1 MDAPKCQRCGVHTLA
16 TTVSY
21 FNTDH
26 LCLPCKEAE
35 RLHPDFPLAQAVE
48 IAAVKLGNY
57 NFEGIGYPGRHGRV
71 NVQAVLR
78 AYPFFTREMYET
90 LLTELH
96 AAGRP
101 APVVIAG
108 LDGLDG
114 LDIQAPDSWI

>member
-1 MDAPKCQRCGVHTLA
+1 MDTPKCQRCGTQTLA

-21 FNTDH
+21 FNTET

-35 RLHPDFPLAQAVE
+35 RRHPDFPLAEAVE

-57 NFEGIGYPGRHGRV
+57 NFEGIGYPGLHGRV

-78 AYPFFTREMYET
+78 AYPFFTREMYEA
-90 LLTELH
+90 LLTEQR

-101 APVVIAG
+101 APVVSED
-108 LDGLDG
+108 LDGLDV
-114 LDIQAPDSWI
+114 QAPDSWI